1 MQVNSSEMISIMEMK
16 LYLKMQD
23 YQEIAINLRYSKEYK
38 QESKI

>member
-1 MQVNSSEMISIMEMK
+1 MQVNNSEMISIMEMK

-23 YQEIAINLRYSKEYK
+23 SQEIAINLRYSKEYK